1 MKKESNPLPP
11 SGTKRPPGPPSHP
24 PPQHRRDSMPHTP
37 WTENLISMCIDIFGQ
52 PENLR
57 TVSRAQMEHIV
68 EAAIQAEK
76 EQATK

>member
-1 MKKESNPLPP
+1 
-11 SGTKRPPGPPSHP
+11 
-24 PPQHRRDSMPHTP
+24 MPHTP